1 MGFGVAEC
9 VLWARTSQK
18 KKKKKGGAATTHT
31 PAPPDTPRTTQL
43 FYWLFESRNDP
54 ATDPLIL
61 WLSGG
66 PGCSSMLALF
76 VENSPYRIVER
87 RGNANSDDS
96 SRVLRLNPH
105 SWNSNATVIYLDQPA
120 GTG

>member
-1 MGFGVAEC
+1 MGQTGSYD
-9 VLWARTSQK
+9 LTKQD
-18 KKKKKGGAATTHT
+18 THRHHT
-31 PAPPDTPRTTQL
+31 QTQL
-43 FYWLFESRNDP
+43 FYWLFESRGDP
-54 ATDPLIL
+54 ATDPLLL

-76 VENSPYRIVER
+76 VENGPYRIVER
-87 RGNANSDDS
+87 GSGGGAAAADS
-96 SRVLRLNPH
+96 SRLLRLNPH

>member
-1 MGFGVAEC
+1 MNQND
-9 VLWARTSQK
+9 L
-18 KKKKKGGAATTHT
+18 T
-31 PAPPDTPRTTQL
+31 PTPPTPTQL

-54 ATDPLIL
+54 VTDPLIL

-76 VENSPYRIVER
+76 VENGPYRIVEH
-87 RGNANSDDS
+87 GGGAAVEDS
-96 SRVLRLNPH
+96 SRLLRLNPH